1 MRRADAHPAAAPAA
15 AAHPSEPAQAS
26 LDVSQVRRGRAAGHA
41 DAALAFSEHEAAPA
55 SSLAERV
62 RRVSDA
68 AAARLHCRTAAD
80 DVSLTAGSD
89 TSGSEDCASESDYT
103 AGAGLHAGGQAGLL
117 PAVLPCLG
125 VLLAPRA
132 FALEGAGGNLAL
144 GHSLTSMPG
153 RCCAP
158 SCPPLNQGRA

>member
-1 MRRADAHPAAAPAA
+1 MRRGNAHPAAAPAA

-41 DAALAFSEHEAAPA
+41 DAALAFSEHEAVP
-55 SSLAERV
+55 AERV

-89 TSGSEDCASESDYT
+89 TSGSEDCASESDCT

-132 FALEGAGGNLAL
+132 CALEGAGGNFAL
-144 GHSLTSMPG
+144 GHRLTSMPG
-153 RCCAP
+153 RCYAL
-158 SCPPLNQGRA
+158 S